1 MGGPDEFPDTTVA
14 TYSCNDG
21 YVLEGE
27 PDRICNVAVGAPAG
41 EFDGVE
47 PLCVRKF
54 LSVIYHY
61 HESLYYY
68 MLWR

>member
-1 MGGPDEFPDTTVA
+1 MGGPDEFPDSTVA

-27 PDRICNVAVGAPAG
+27 THRICNVVESAPAG

-47 PLCVRKF
+47 PLCVRKS
-54 LSVIYHY
+54 LSKLVELMHAI
-61 HESLYYY
+61 
-68 MLWR
+68 